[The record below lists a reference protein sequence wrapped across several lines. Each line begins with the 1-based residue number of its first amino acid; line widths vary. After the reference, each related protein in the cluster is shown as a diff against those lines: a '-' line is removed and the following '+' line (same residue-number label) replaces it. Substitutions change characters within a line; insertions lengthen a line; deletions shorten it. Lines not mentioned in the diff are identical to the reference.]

1 MPLLKTIALNLSY
14 VIWRN
19 KISQSTKQKIVRFQK
34 WFGSGEGKIMITK
47 IFYWENVKNKKNN

>member
-19 KISQSTKQKIVRFQK
+19 KMSQSTKQKIVRFQK
-34 WFGSGEGKIMITK
+34 WFGSGEGKN
-47 IFYWENVKNKKNN
+47 YDNKNILLGKCEE